1 MVALAA
7 AGVATA
13 TAGATALALRSGPV
27 SASVPSAAA
36 GAHALLV
43 SAPSR
48 TTAATTGTPGTATGA
63 LTSPSAVPTPRT
75 PHQERATSA
84 SRDLAPA
91 RGTTRA
97 SAASRTTSRT
107 SPRATTS
114 SAKPSNTPSSR
125 SSSPKPSTT
134 TTTKPPSGGS
144 SSTYEAQLL
153 SLVNAER
160 TSRGLSALRAASC
173 PDRFAESWASHLA
186 STGTFSHQ
194 SLGPIMSSCGA
205 TRAAE
210 NIARGGISASAM
222 VSMWMG
228 SSGHRAN
235 ILDPELTQVG
245 TAAVRDSSGTW
256 TAVQDFIRP

>member
-1 MVALAA
+1 MVAVAA
-7 AGVATA
+7 AGVAAA
-13 TAGATALALRSGPV
+13 TVGAAALTLRSGPV
-27 SASVPSAAA
+27 PTSVPSAAV
-36 GAHALLV
+36 GAQALLL
-43 SAPSR
+43 SAPSQP
-48 TTAATTGTPGTATGA
+48 TPALAGVPGTATGA
-63 LTSPSAVPTPRT
+63 PTLPSAVPTPRT
-75 PHQERATSA
+75 PHRERATSA

-97 SAASRTTSRT
+97 SAASHTTSRT
-107 SPRATTS
+107 STRATTS
-114 SAKPSNTPSSR
+114 SAKPSSRPSS
-125 SSSPKPSTT
+125 PTPSTT
-134 TTTKPPSGGS
+134 TTTKAPSGGS

-173 PDRFAESWASHLA
+173 PDRFAESWASHLS
-186 STGTFSHQ
+186 STGAFSHQ

-205 TRAAE
+205 TMAAE

-235 ILDPELTQVG
+235 ILDPKLTQVG